1 MSTLAVVL
9 LAILGGVVL
18 VVVALVLLQL
28 PELRRYLKIRSM

>member
-9 LAILGGVVL
+9 LAVFGALVLL
-18 VVVALVLLQL
+18 VVGLVLLQL